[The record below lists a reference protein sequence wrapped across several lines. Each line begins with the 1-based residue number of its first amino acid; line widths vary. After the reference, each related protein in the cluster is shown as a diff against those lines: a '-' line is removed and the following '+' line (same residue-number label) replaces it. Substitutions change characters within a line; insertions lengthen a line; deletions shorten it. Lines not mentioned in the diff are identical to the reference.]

1 MLKWSNMQIRICYFI
16 TKGNWGGAQK
26 YIFDLATSLPKEGFD
41 PFVICGQGNTLKE
54 KLEKA
59 GIRVYE
65 LKKLKRD
72 FSFFSAVSLGI
83 AVLQILWKEKPQ
95 IIHLN
100 SPKAAGIGAVAGRIL
115 GIKKIIMTVHG
126 CSGNE
131 DRSFLWRWMPWLFS
145 NVTAILCHKIIVIS
159 EKEIKQALKMMFV
172 SNKKTIL
179 IKNGVKKI
187 DFKEK
192 DVARK
197 DLLFRMGKIYVGDV
211 LWIGTISELH
221 KNKGLEYAIYAM
233 AEIRTPFVFFIIGE
247 GEERKSLEKLT
258 AEKNLKNKV
267 FLVGFLDN
275 ANQYLKAFDI
285 FTLTSIKE
293 GLPYTILEAGLAS
306 LPVVASSVG
315 GIPDIIESGV
325 SGILVEKT
333 NVEQITKAIQFMI
346 DNPNERR
353 LFGTKLQQK
362 VEKEFSLKQMLDK
375 TESVYKK

>member
-126 CSGNE
+126 WSGNE
-131 DRSFLWRWMPWLFS
+131 DRSFLWRWMAWLFS

-197 DLLFRMGKIYVGDV
+197 DLLFRMGKIDVGDV

-258 AEKNLKNKV
+258 AEKNLKDKV

-275 ANQYLKAFDI
+275 ANQYLKAFDV

-293 GLPYTILEAGLAS
+293 GLPYSILEAGLAGV
-306 LPVVASSVG
+306 PVIASDVG
-315 GIPDIIESGV
+315 GIPDIIENGV
-325 SGILVEKT
+325 SGKLVTKANPREIKQALEYLINIKDQRKILGENLKEKVERKFSF
-333 NVEQITKAIQFMI
+333 EEMITKT
-346 DNPNERR
+346 
-353 LFGTKLQQK
+353 LGLY
-362 VEKEFSLKQMLDK
+362 S
-375 TESVYKK
+375 